1 MMPRAALALLAL
13 VVFALGSPAIAATS
27 ADEKLLEEMTTRLK
41 LTEAQQA
48 QIAPPLE
55 QRNKQLKSLR
65 GDLSENA
72 SRRQKLKALRQARSI
87 QQEFVGK
94 VSAVLTKDQKAEW
107 EKMREE
113 MRDKASELRQSR

>member
-1 MMPRAALALLAL
+1 MKLRTALSLFALSI
-13 VVFALGSPAIAATS
+13 VALGSPAIAATS
-27 ADEKLLEEMTTRLK
+27 ADEILLDEMTTRLN

-55 QRNKQLKSLR
+55 RRNKQLKSLR

-94 VSAVLTKDQKAEW
+94 VSPVLTKDQKAEW
-107 EKMREE
+107 EMMREE